1 MVNTSELK
9 QMLRELRANRL
20 TNYSEIAYQWISH
33 DWHFENVPM
42 KLRKHWYSQDNLSFI
57 TLSINYD
64 SDIDSMSHND
74 LEIWI
79 DNERRLISRLEN
91 IFSSIENK

>member
-33 DWHFENVPM
+33 DWHFENVPI

>member
-1 MVNTSELK
+1 MFFDFSPV
-9 QMLRELRANRL
+9 
-20 TNYSEIAYQWISH
+20 
-33 DWHFENVPM
+33 
-42 KLRKHWYSQDNLSFI
+42 
-57 TLSINYD
+57 

-79 DNERRLISRLEN
+79 DNERRLIARLEN

>member
-1 MVNTSELK
+1 MINTTELK
-9 QMLRELRANRL
+9 QTLRELRANRL
-20 TNYSEIAYQWISH
+20 TNYSEIAYQQISK

-42 KLRKHWYSQDNLSFI
+42 KLRKHWYSQVDLSFI
-57 TLSINYD
+57 TLSIDYD

-79 DNERRLISRLEN
+79 YNERRLIARLEN

>member
-1 MVNTSELK
+1 MINTTELK
-9 QMLRELRANRL
+9 QTLRELRANRL
-20 TNYSEIAYQWISH
+20 TNYSEIAYQQISK
-33 DWHFENVPM
+33 DWHLENGPM
-42 KLRKHWYSQDNLSFI
+42 NLRKHRYSKDHSTFI
-57 TLSINYD
+57 TLSIDYD

-79 DNERRLISRLEN
+79 DNERRLIARLEN